1 MSSGGGPSDS
11 DPRPAAKPVAPKKRG
26 GDGGGSA
33 GSNEC
38 DIVERTNVN
47 SPDRTVRATLRTN
60 DVLGVEYVAGPPKK
74 LLVKTSS
81 GATLGSI
88 TSASMAQII
97 QCILAGYKYEAIVLS
112 ISGGL
117 IEVQVQ
123 PK

>member
-1 MSSGGGPSDS
+1 MSSGGPD
-11 DPRPAAKPVAPKKRG
+11 DPNPRPPAKPVAPKKKG
-26 GDGGGSA
+26 GGGGSG
-33 GSNEC
+33 GSDQCN
-38 DIVERTNVN
+38 IVERTNIN
-47 SPDRTVRATLRTN
+47 SPDRTVKATLRTN
-60 DVLGVEYVAGPPKK
+60 DVLEVEYVAGPPKK
-74 LLVKTSS
+74 LLVKTAS

-97 QCILAGYKYEAIVLS
+97 QCILAGYAYEAIVLA